1 MVLSGDLP
9 SLASIFSTYASLAGT
24 VMMIKPMIHTIIP
37 QPVHNFVVSYIKSLV
52 GSRSSTLTLVI
63 MDMNKTE
70 RNGIR
75 RQNELYHSAQAYLSS
90 KISPDA
96 SKLRMTRDP
105 NNKNVN
111 LYPSEGEV
119 VSDVYKGIELK
130 WRYLAGSN
138 KTSTVIDGGV
148 DDETVNWECF
158 ELSFDKKHKDLV
170 VNSYVPYVEKKADV
184 IKNKRRIIKMHS
196 YSIYS
201 LRWESVNFE
210 HPSTFNT
217 IAMTHKLKRSV
228 MEDLDRFIKRKDYYK
243 RVGKAWKRGY
253 LLYGPPGTGKSSLVA
268 AMANYLKFDIYDL
281 QLGSVKGD
289 ASLRNLLLATKN
301 SSILLVEDIDCS
313 VDLPTRLQPATTTYG
328 APEGSTP
335 LTLSGLLNC
344 IDGLWSSCGDERIV
358 IFTTNN
364 KEKLDPALLR
374 PGRMD
379 MHIYLGH
386 CSFEGFK
393 TLASNYL
400 GLSQDNDDTHRI
412 YPDIKRLID
421 GEVLTPAQVAE
432 ELMKNEDADVALE
445 GLVKVLKRKRS
456 ESEKCDDESKKM
468 KMLEEG
474 EEDNLTLRR
483 PEQSRVE

>member
-1 MVLSGDLP
+1 MMVFYRDLP
-9 SLASIFSTYASLAGT
+9 SPASLFSTYASLAGT
-24 VMMIKPMIHTIIP
+24 IMMIKPMIHTIIP
-37 QPVHNFVVSYIKSLV
+37 QPVQNFVVSYLKSLV
-52 GSRSSTLTLVI
+52 GSSRSSTTLTLVI
-63 MDMNKTE
+63 SDMKGNE
-70 RNGIR
+70 GSGIR
-75 RQNELYHSAQAYLSS
+75 RKNELYFSAQTYLSS

-111 LYPSEGEV
+111 LYLSQGEV
-119 VSDVYKGIELK
+119 VSDVYKGIQLK
-130 WRYLAGSN
+130 WLYLAGSK
-138 KTSTVIDGGV
+138 KTSTVIDGGQ
-148 DDETVNWECF
+148 DNEIVNSECY
-158 ELSFDKKHKDLV
+158 ELSFDKKHRDLV
-170 VNSYVPYVEKKADV
+170 VNSYVPYVERKSKV
-184 IKNKRRIIKMHS
+184 IKNEARIIKMHS
-196 YSIYS
+196 YSSYS
-201 LRWESVNFE
+201 HRWESVNFE
-210 HPSTFNT
+210 HPSTFDT
-217 IAMTHKLKRSV
+217 MAMTHKLKRSV

-281 QLGSVKGD
+281 QLASVQGD
-289 ASLRNLLLATKN
+289 ANLRRLLLATNN

-328 APEGSTP
+328 APQGSTP

-400 GLSQDNDDTHRI
+400 GLSQDNDDTHRL

-421 GEVLTPAQVAE
+421 GQVLTPAQVAE

-456 ESEKCDDESKKM
+456 ESEKCNDESKRM
-468 KMLEEG
+468 KMI
-474 EEDNLTLRR
+474 EEDI
-483 PEQSRVE
+483 QD

>member
-1 MVLSGDLP
+1 MVFSSSDLP
-9 SLASIFSTYASLAGT
+9 SPASMFSTYASVAGT
-24 VMMIKPMIHTIIP
+24 VMMIKPMIQTIIP
-37 QPVHNFVVSYIKSLV
+37 KPVQNLVVSYIKSLV

-63 MDMNKTE
+63 NDMNKTE
-70 RNGIR
+70 TNGMR
-75 RQNELYHSAQAYLSS
+75 RQNELYIAAQDYLSS

-130 WRYLAGSN
+130 WRFLAGSN
-138 KTSTVIDGGV
+138 KASMVIDGGV
-148 DDETVNWECF
+148 AEETVNWECF

-170 VNSYVPYVEKKADV
+170 VKSYVPYVERKATV
-184 IKNKRRIIKMHS
+184 IKNERRIIKMHS
-196 YSIYS
+196 YSSYT

-210 HPSTFNT
+210 HPSTFDT
-217 IAMTHKLKRSV
+217 MAMTRKLKRSV

-268 AMANYLKFDIYDL
+268 AIANHLKFDIYDL
-281 QLGSVKGD
+281 QLASVQGD
-289 ASLRNLLLATKN
+289 ADLRRLLLATKN

-313 VDLPTRLQPATTTYG
+313 VDLPTRSQPATTTYG
-328 APEGSTP
+328 APKVSTP

-400 GLSQDNDDTHRI
+400 GLSQDNDDTHRL
-412 YPDIKRLID
+412 YPCIKRLID
-421 GEVLTPAQVAE
+421 GQVLTPAQVAE
-432 ELMKNEDADVALE
+432 ELMKTEDADMALE
-445 GLVKVLKRKRS
+445 GLVNVLKRKRS

-468 KMLEEG
+468 KMLE
-474 EEDNLTLRR
+474 DDI
-483 PEQSRVE
+483 

>member
-1 MVLSGDLP
+1 MVFSKDLP
-9 SLASIFSTYASLAGT
+9 SPATMFSTYASLAGY
-24 VMMIKPMIHTIIP
+24 MMMVKPMIHTIIP
-37 QPVHNFVVSYIKSLV
+37 QPVQNFVFSYIKSFV

-63 MDMNKTE
+63 NDMI
-70 RNGIR
+70 NGYDKNGMPR
-75 RQNELYHSAQAYLSS
+75 KNELFLAAEAYLSS

-96 SKLRMTRDP
+96 SKLRMTRDR

-111 LYPSEGEV
+111 LYLSQGEV

-130 WRYLAGSN
+130 WRYLAGRN
-138 KTSTVIDGGV
+138 KTTTVVDGGQEDMV
-148 DDETVNWECF
+148 VNWQCF
-158 ELSFDKKHKDLV
+158 ELSFDKKHRDLV
-170 VNSYVPYVEKKADV
+170 VKSYVPYVERKAKV
-184 IKNKRRIIKMHS
+184 IKEERRIIKMHS
-196 YSIYS
+196 YSSSTYM
-201 LRWESVNFE
+201 WQSVKFE
-210 HPSTFNT
+210 HPSTFDT
-217 IAMTHKLKRSV
+217 MAMTPKLKRSV

-281 QLGSVKGD
+281 QLASVQGD
-289 ASLRNLLLATKN
+289 AHLRNLLLATNN

-313 VDLPTRLQPATTTYG
+313 VDLPTRLQPATMMPYG
-328 APEGSTP
+328 APQAATP

-379 MHIYLGH
+379 MHIYMGH

-393 TLASNYL
+393 TLSSNYL
-400 GLSQDNDDTHRI
+400 GLPNDNDDHHRL

-421 GEVLTPAQVAE
+421 GQVLTPAQVAE
-432 ELMKNEDADVALE
+432 ELMKNEDAEMALE

-474 EEDNLTLRR
+474 EKRISNTEET
-483 PEQSRVE
+483 